1 MFVPEIKTKSMSHP
15 KGIRFPKDL
24 EDFVEKQMKEH
35 SILTFSGMVLKIVGD
50 EKKRKENHKSK
61 K

>member
-1 MFVPEIKTKSMSHP
+1 MSKP

-24 EDFVEKQMKEH
+24 KDFVEEQMEEQ

-50 EKKRKENHKSK
+50 EKKRKENYAGKNSK